1 MIKIID
7 TILSLFYNKR
17 RFYGFFYFLFIRG
30 LQGIEHGRN
39 YGMIETSGELRI
51 LSLVKN
57 NFKDPVI
64 FDGGANVGEYT
75 RACAEI
81 GTVYAF
87 EPAASPFSGLLKRF
101 AGVHNVKPFQYAL
114 SDESRPMT
122 LKYDLDSSQIA
133 SVVDLNYEHYNIA
146 MSNQEEVQGITV
158 DAFCHKMDVDRITL
172 LKLDIEGS
180 EYFALL
186 GAKNMIALDRIDM
199 IQFEMGWPNVDSKT
213 FFKDFYLLL
222 KEKYKLY
229 RILSFG
235 LVPINGYFYEYEIF
249 LGCNYLAIRKDLDL
263 RLK

>member
-7 TILSLFYNKR
+7 KILSLFHNKK

-30 LQGIEHGRN
+30 VQGIEHGRN
-39 YGMIETSGELRI
+39 YGMIETSGELRV

-75 RACAEI
+75 EACAEI

-87 EPAASPFSGLLKRF
+87 EPASSPFSKLQRRF
-101 AGVHNVKPFQYAL
+101 EGVENVKPFQYAL
-114 SDESRPMT
+114 SNESRSMI
-122 LKYDLDSSQIA
+122 LKYDMDSSQIA
-133 SVVDLNYEHYNIA
+133 SVVNLNYEHYHIA
-146 MSNQEEVQGITV
+146 MSNEETVQSITI
-158 DAFCHKMDVDRITL
+158 DAFCNKLEVDRINL

-186 GAKNMIALDRIDM
+186 GAKNMIALNKIDL

-222 KEKYKLY
+222 KDSYKLY

-263 RLK
+263 KLK

>member
-1 MIKIID
+1 
-7 TILSLFYNKR
+7 
-17 RFYGFFYFLFIRG
+17 LFIRG

-39 YGMIETSGELRI
+39 FGMIETSGELRV
-51 LSLVKN
+51 LDLVKK

-64 FDGGANVGEYT
+64 FDGGANVGEYA
-75 RACAEI
+75 RVAGAV

-87 EPAASPFSGLLKRF
+87 EPASSPFSTLQKNF
-101 AGVHNVKPFQYAL
+101 EGVPNVKPFQYAL
-114 SDESRPMT
+114 SRDSQTMT
-122 LKYDLDSSQIA
+122 LKSDQEGSLIA
-133 SVVDLNYEHYNIA
+133 SVVNLNYEHYNIA
-146 MSNQEEVQGITV
+146 MDREEKVEGITI
-158 DAFCHKMDVDRITL
+158 DAFCKKWEVDRINL

-186 GAKNMIALDRIDM
+186 GAKDMIASDKIDL

-235 LVPINGYFYEYEIF
+235 LVPIQGYFYEYEIF

-263 RLK
+263 NTQVS

>member
-7 TILSLFYNKR
+7 KILSLLYHKR

-30 LQGIEHGRN
+30 VQGMEHGRN
-39 YGMIETSGELRI
+39 YGMIETSGELRVLNLI
-51 LSLVKN
+51 KN
-57 NFKDPVI
+57 NFKDPII

-75 RACAEI
+75 QACAEI

-87 EPAASPFSGLLKRF
+87 EPASSSYFGLIKRF
-101 AGVHNVKPFQYAL
+101 EGIKNVKPFPYAL
-114 SDESRPMT
+114 SNESQSMT
-122 LKYDLDSSQIA
+122 LKYDHDSSKIA
-133 SVVDLNYEHYNIA
+133 SVVNLNYEHYNIV
-146 MSNQEEVQGITV
+146 MSNEEIVQGITV
-158 DAFCHKMDVDRITL
+158 DDFCKKWEVDRITL

-186 GAKNMIALDRIDM
+186 GAKNMIALNKIDL

-222 KEKYKLY
+222 SEKYKLY

-235 LVPINGYFYEYEIF
+235 LMPLNGYFYEYEIF

-263 RLK
+263 ELK

>member
-1 MIKIID
+1 MTKIID
-7 TILSLFYNKR
+7 RILSLFHNKR

-30 LQGIEHGRN
+30 VQGMEHGRN
-39 YGMIETSGELRI
+39 YGMIETSGELRV
-51 LSLVKN
+51 LRWVKD
-57 NFKDPVI
+57 NFKNPVI
-64 FDGGANVGEYT
+64 FDGGANVGDYT

-87 EPAASPFSGLLKRF
+87 EPASSPFSTLLKTF
-101 AGVHNVKPFQYAL
+101 EGVGNVKLFQYAL
-114 SDESRPMT
+114 SNESHSMT
-122 LKYDLDSSQIA
+122 LKSDHESSQIA
-133 SVVDLNYEHYNIA
+133 SVVNLNYEHYDIA
-146 MSNQEEVQGITV
+146 MSHEEKVQGITI
-158 DAFCHKMDVDRITL
+158 DEFCKKRELDRINL

-186 GAKNMIALDRIDM
+186 GAKNMIALNKIDM

-229 RILSFG
+229 RIVSFG
-235 LVPINGYFYEYEIF
+235 LIPIEGYFYEYEIF

-263 RLK
+263 KLK